1 MPHFAIYSCHILFEM
16 SEFCVETITCLTR
29 SKPVSFVFSFPFSP
43 LCGNT
48 LTVLL
53 FPSVKPI
60 LLQFYRSLS
69 FFCLLLKTM
78 SRIFADV
85 TSASKCAALFPKT
98 AAACE
103 ELVKVA
109 KSRAEQSLNKIYEV
123 AAADRTYDNTAKTID
138 VAATELDVSASLL
151 SVVASVSPS
160 KDVRDEAT
168 KQVVE
173 LETFAID
180 NFESNRRLFSALKE
194 VCATPAYRAEYGSG
208 KSPREYTYWMEEQLE
223 DYRRK
228 GMELP
233 EEEFQKVVQLQKE
246 LASLCTKFQQNISED
261 KTEVHFKA
269 EELKGVPENI
279 LSALQK
285 TGEGEYI
292 LKMDYPTYFG
302 VMKNCEVASTRQGM
316 ARAFNNRAYP
326 VNDAVLKEIIEKRH
340 QLAKL
345 LGYPSFAH
353 LYISDKMAKTPETA
367 QTFVDE
373 LIPKLQKKWATEAD
387 LIKKHLHPS
396 CSLSANG
403 EIEAY
408 DISFMINQI
417 KKTLLNVS
425 ETEIQEY
432 FPMDVTVKALFDIYQ
447 AFFDVT
453 FSQIDNGSE
462 LWHNDTKTLEVKDN
476 KSGCVLGYIILDL
489 FPREGK
495 YSHACCHSVVP
506 PVLLSNDGSEFSPA
520 LAVVIANFPAP
531 TAERPAL
538 FLHDDVETFFH
549 EFGHAIHGLMGRTR
563 MSTFAGTRVK
573 RDFVE
578 LPSQMLEEWLWEPE
592 ILQKITSHYKTK
604 EPLPRSLI
612 DAKVASKNAFSGRDT
627 LRQLQFATYSLQ
639 IFGLP
644 FSEQPN
650 EKLNTTQLF
659 YDIEPRVMPGMNYEN
674 DTHFESAFGHL
685 TGYGAGYYG
694 YMWSK
699 VFALDVFEYIR
710 SHNGLLDP
718 KLGSRYVDCIIGV
731 GGSQDPNDML
741 AKFLGRKPNN
751 EAFLRNI
758 GM

>member
-1 MPHFAIYSCHILFEM
+1 MSSPAVFA
-16 SEFCVETITCLTR
+16 
-29 SKPVSFVFSFPFSP
+29 
-43 LCGNT
+43 NT
-48 LTVLL
+48 T
-53 FPSVKPI
+53 
-60 LLQFYRSLS
+60 SL
-69 FFCLLLKTM
+69 
-78 SRIFADV
+78 RG
-85 TSASKCAALFPKT
+85 CAELFPKT
-98 AAACE
+98 AEDCQK
-103 ELVKVA
+103 LGKDA
-109 KSRAEQSLNKIYEV
+109 KLRAEQSLNKIYEV
-123 AAADRTYDNTAKTID
+123 AAADRTYDNTAKAID
-138 VAATELDVSASLL
+138 RAATELEISSGIF
-151 SVVASVSPS
+151 SVMINVAPD
-160 KDVRDEAT
+160 KGIRDEAS
-168 KQVVE
+168 KQLVE
-173 LETFAID
+173 LQRFSID

-495 YSHACCHSVVP
+495 FSHGCCHFVVP
-506 PVLLSNDGSEFSPA
+506 PVMLNEEEYKFSPA
-520 LAVVIANFPAP
+520 LAVIVTNL
-531 TAERPAL
+531 TAAKGGLPAL
-538 FLHDDVETFFH
+538 FTFDDVNTFYH
-549 EFGHAIHGLMGRTR
+549 EFGHAIHGLFGRSR
-563 MSTFAGTRVK
+563 MTGLSSAHVK
-573 RDFVE
+573 QDFVE
-578 LPSQMLEEWLWEPE
+578 VPSQTLEEWLWEPE
-592 ILQKITSHYKTK
+592 ILQKITSHYKAK

-612 DAKVASKNAFSGRDT
+612 DAKVASKNAFAGHDT
-627 LRQLQFATYSLQ
+627 LRQLQFAMYSLQ
-639 IFGLP
+639 VFGLP
-644 FSEQPN
+644 FSEKPM
-650 EKLNTTQLF
+650 EHESLGGLF
-659 YDIEPRVMPGMNYEN
+659 GTVKAHVMPGIAYDME
-674 DTHFESAFGHL
+674 DHPECSFGHL
-685 TGYGAGYYG
+685 SGYSAGVYSYT
-694 YMWSK
+694 WSK
-699 VFALDVFEYIR
+699 VLAVDVFEYVR
-710 SHNGLLDP
+710 SQSGLFDS
-718 KLGSRYVDCIIGV
+718 KVGNRYVECIISV

-751 EAFLRNI
+751 EAFLRSC
-758 GM
+758 GVL